1 MSRVIIFILLFF
13 CIHVNA
19 QKYIGKNGKIVFF
32 SEAPVENITAVNN
45 KVRAVYDLE
54 NQDLVFLVRMTDFIF
69 SNSLMEKH
77 FNENYLESDLYPNAK
92 FQGKVIENKNGNAEV
107 NGKLTIHNKTN
118 QVNVNGNLLLNH
130 NTVTISS
137 TFTVKLE
144 DYNIKI
150 PKILIYNIA
159 EEIKVKVNIDLNII
173 R

>member
-1 MSRVIIFILLFF
+1 
-13 CIHVNA
+13 
-19 QKYIGKNGKIVFF
+19 
-32 SEAPVENITAVNN
+32 
-45 KVRAVYDLE
+45 
-54 NQDLVFLVRMTDFIF
+54 
-69 SNSLMEKH
+69 MEKH